1 MIRKASFFSSFGFK
15 KVHFFAMG
23 GALLSET
30 LTEILIPVATVIGIG
45 FALLQWV
52 LVSRIKVG
60 LDSSSSRSNGSYNE
74 LLLDEADEDGGD
86 ARNAVPKCAKIQ
98 NAISEGMIFC

>member
-1 MIRKASFFSSFGFK
+1 
-15 KVHFFAMG
+15 MG

-30 LTEILIPVATVIGIG
+30 LTGILIPVAAVIGIG

-52 LVSRIKVG
+52 LVSRVKVG
-60 LDSSSSRSNGSYNE
+60 PDSSSSRSNGSYNE

-86 ARNAVPKCAKIQ
+86 PRNAVPKCAEIQ